1 MEQQKIQRVF
11 FISIANYIDVGID
24 EGGTSNGD
32 DGVGYEVSHNKLVDK
47 EFKEDGEELLG
58 VEAYHDK
65 SSFSNQNLT
74 KHYGSFIVEQ
84 VHGLFKKLMIKLLL
98 QIALSFNI

>member
-32 DGVGYEVSHNKLVDK
+32 DGVENGDSGVGYEVSHNKLVDK

-58 VEAYHDK
+58 VKA
-65 SSFSNQNLT
+65 
-74 KHYGSFIVEQ
+74 
-84 VHGLFKKLMIKLLL
+84 
-98 QIALSFNI
+98 